1 MKKFTEDLFTIFLI
15 MFIGLGIVTV
25 LLQTIGLITLNGDL
39 MIFAAKKIMPFAVLG
54 STIAGAISFIYPY
67 VKAGL

>member
-39 MIFAAKKIMPFAVLG
+39 MILVSCKMNLN
-54 STIAGAISFIYPY
+54 S
-67 VKAGL
+67 